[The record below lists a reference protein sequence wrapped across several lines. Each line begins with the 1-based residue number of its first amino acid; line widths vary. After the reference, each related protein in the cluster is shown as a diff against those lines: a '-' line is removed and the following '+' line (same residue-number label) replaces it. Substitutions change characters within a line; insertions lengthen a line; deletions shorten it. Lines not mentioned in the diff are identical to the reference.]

1 MTTWIHRT
9 LIVPANQVELARSL
23 CAALVGPAGE
33 GMFNTPLSPTGLY
46 PATHYISTGLIEE
59 QFANLLPLT
68 AVASAED
75 GTPTTSI
82 QPGDAALTA
91 QLEADVGLSF
101 MGEEISTLFASVDVS
116 EQLAEEA
123 FVRLGLQMIAEPEV

>member
-1 MTTWIHRT
+1 MDWTHRT

-23 CAALVGPAGE
+23 CAALAGPAGE

-46 PATHYISTGLIEE
+46 PATHYISAGLIEE

-68 AVASAED
+68 AVARAED

-82 QPGDAALTA
+82 RPGNAAFTA
-91 QLEADVGLSF
+91 QLAADAGLPF

-116 EQLAEEA
+116 EQPAEEA
-123 FVRLGLQMIAEPEV
+123 FVRLGLQMIAEPEI